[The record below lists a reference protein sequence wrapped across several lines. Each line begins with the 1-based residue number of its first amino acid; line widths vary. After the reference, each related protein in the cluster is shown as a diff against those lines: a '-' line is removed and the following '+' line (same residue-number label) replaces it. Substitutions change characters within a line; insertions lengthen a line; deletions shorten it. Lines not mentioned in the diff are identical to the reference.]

1 MELPVDMELDVEL
14 DAVLWLALEVDAG
27 TVDAVGDGDGVDAPG
42 NDVGGAVGI
51 KVAVKA
57 LKEDD
62 AAAASVA
69 TADKTVVTIYV
80 VKDSISYI

>member
-1 MELPVDMELDVEL
+1 VELDVEL
-14 DAVLWLALEVDAG
+14 DVALVLRLALEVDAG
-27 TVDAVGDGDGVDAPG
+27 TVDAVDDGEGVDAPG
-42 NDVGGAVGI
+42 NDVGGAVGT

-57 LKEDD
+57 LNEDD

>member
-1 MELPVDMELDVEL
+1 MELDV
-14 DAVLWLALEVDAG
+14 VLRLALEVDAG
-27 TVDAVGDGDGVDAPG
+27 TVDAVGDGDGVGAPG
-42 NDVGGAVGI
+42 NDVGGAVGT

-80 VKDSISYI
+80 VKDSTSYI